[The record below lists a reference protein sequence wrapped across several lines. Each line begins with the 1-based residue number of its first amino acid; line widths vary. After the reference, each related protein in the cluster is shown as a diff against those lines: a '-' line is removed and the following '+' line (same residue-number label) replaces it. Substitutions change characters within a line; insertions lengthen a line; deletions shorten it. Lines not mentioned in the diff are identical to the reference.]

1 MDETKLNDL
10 LFEIRKLVETFREAG
25 RTGAT
30 GSTRDAEGQ
39 RITTAFDRSTERLV
53 RALAQL
59 GTSIKSESRGRT
71 QREREIDD
79 FVAAVDRA
87 TDAAE
92 AQNQAAAERVRAEQE
107 AAAAAQRRA
116 AVEQEV
122 AERATWTQKQ
132 RDEYDRRMT
141 RAAAQ
146 LKFDTAQQQAKE
158 DLYNIGR
165 ERNFAQELAEAK
177 LREFRATFTMER
189 ALGAT
194 GDILSQK
201 FGTNLVKTHI
211 ALAVLS
217 GVVGSAASALSGL
230 GKSVI
235 SLAAS
240 TATGFNNFNQFNQVV
255 DTVANGLSK
264 MGAAIPFFGA
274 AMIAAAEGSKFLLG
288 QLQRV
293 SESFNSIAQVG
304 GLTSDG
310 MEGVF
315 QQFRQSGLTLE
326 AYTKQ
331 VTSNSQALARLGG
344 SVGEGAE
351 QFSRL
356 TGSII
361 DSDIGPQLRAIG
373 FSSEQIADTAAG
385 FITQQAR
392 LGRAQRMTQEQLT
405 AGTVRYARELDQIS
419 KLTGMQ
425 REELQ
430 KRMDAALSE
439 QRFRA
444 KINELEN
451 SGRGDV
457 AKQLNMFQAAV
468 GESAPELA
476 QGLRDII
483 AAGGAVTT
491 DASRKAFTLTGGE
504 IVNIAQR
511 ALRGEDVGTSLQ
523 GLAQAVGRGTQN
535 FNKIA
540 QVADLDPII
549 GNFAQASDFASKGL
563 NDFAKTLDRIRA
575 DQEKGMTAPTEM
587 TRNVTQAQQ
596 AMDDMSRNINEF
608 SMLAL
613 PAASEAVRLFS
624 NTLNDGI
631 RELGQMM
638 GVDLPAIKERTAG
651 EARNVRGGAS
661 AADTLKT
668 AAAYTGTGVGAAGG
682 AKAGMMVGSAF
693 GPAGI
698 LAGGLI
704 GAAVGAAAGYFGTR
718 SVVGEPAPRPAGNPP
733 VEVPGNQ
740 SVKGLPPGKNLNDV
754 LAFTSPSGTQ
764 QAFMGLDNRL
774 RERVIQAAVDY
785 NQATGNRLQINS
797 ALRSRQD
804 QERLYQESVAAGRP
818 GKGPTGM
825 PIARPGNSPH
835 EKGIAVD
842 IDNYRDPRALAALNQ
857 AGLYN
862 RVAGDP
868 VHFHMARG
876 GIIRARPGG
885 STVTAGEA
893 GQNEAFVPLPDGR
906 NIPVAM
912 DQRFQS
918 QLADIIS
925 EMNSVNRVNF
935 SDIARRSETSIRS
948 LDGMISGMIPNITD
962 LVEQVRDSDMTGAVN
977 TMARAMP
984 VDTQARQMIQDL
996 GRSIETV
1003 ARRQADLDLHHN
1015 NLLEQMVNLQSRT
1028 ATASERLL
1036 RVRQS

>member
-1 MDETKLNDL
+1 
-10 LFEIRKLVETFREAG
+10 
-25 RTGAT
+25 
-30 GSTRDAEGQ
+30 
-39 RITTAFDRSTERLV
+39 
-53 RALAQL
+53 
-59 GTSIKSESRGRT
+59 
-71 QREREIDD
+71 
-79 FVAAVDRA
+79 
-87 TDAAE
+87 
-92 AQNQAAAERVRAEQE
+92 
-107 AAAAAQRRA
+107 
-116 AVEQEV
+116 
-122 AERATWTQKQ
+122 
-132 RDEYDRRMT
+132 
-141 RAAAQ
+141 
-146 LKFDTAQQQAKE
+146 
-158 DLYNIGR
+158 
-165 ERNFAQELAEAK
+165 
-177 LREFRATFTMER
+177 
-189 ALGAT
+189 
-194 GDILSQK
+194 
-201 FGTNLVKTHI
+201 
-211 ALAVLS
+211 
-217 GVVGSAASALSGL
+217 
-230 GKSVI
+230 
-235 SLAAS
+235 
-240 TATGFNNFNQFNQVV
+240 
-255 DTVANGLSK
+255 
-264 MGAAIPFFGA
+264 
-274 AMIAAAEGSKFLLG
+274 
-288 QLQRV
+288 
-293 SESFNSIAQVG
+293 
-304 GLTSDG
+304 
-310 MEGVF
+310 
-315 QQFRQSGLTLE
+315 
-326 AYTKQ
+326 
-331 VTSNSQALARLGG
+331 
-344 SVGEGAE
+344 
-351 QFSRL
+351 
-356 TGSII
+356 
-361 DSDIGPQLRAIG
+361 
-373 FSSEQIADTAAG
+373 
-385 FITQQAR
+385 
-392 LGRAQRMTQEQLT
+392 
-405 AGTVRYARELDQIS
+405 
-419 KLTGMQ
+419 
-425 REELQ
+425 
-430 KRMDAALSE
+430 
-439 QRFRA
+439 
-444 KINELEN
+444 
-451 SGRGDV
+451 
-457 AKQLNMFQAAV
+457 
-468 GESAPELA
+468 
-476 QGLRDII
+476 
-483 AAGGAVTT
+483 
-491 DASRKAFTLTGGE
+491 
-504 IVNIAQR
+504 
-511 ALRGEDVGTSLQ
+511 
-523 GLAQAVGRGTQN
+523 
-535 FNKIA
+535 
-540 QVADLDPII
+540 
-549 GNFAQASDFASKGL
+549 
-563 NDFAKTLDRIRA
+563 
-575 DQEKGMTAPTEM
+575 M

-774 RERVIQAAVDY
+774 RERVIHAAVDY